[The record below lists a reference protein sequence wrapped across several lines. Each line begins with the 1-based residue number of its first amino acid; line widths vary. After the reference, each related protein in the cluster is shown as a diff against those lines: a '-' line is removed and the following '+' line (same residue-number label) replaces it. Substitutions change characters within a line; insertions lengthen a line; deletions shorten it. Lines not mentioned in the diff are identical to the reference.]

1 VTVLFDRRSGRLRLD
16 KRAADALVAWARGTA
31 SGCQA
36 LTELHEAGVIT
47 RGRPHAA
54 LVPAVEALSEPV
66 CRVQVSFTTHGEDQS
81 GSGWVMSD
89 AAALLLDLPDGLRE
103 LVTVHPTFLPAGLAR
118 VVRLGPR
125 PRVEAEPLHLPS
137 SLLGTLLGGDD
148 VARRAAADGISRDI
162 ADSHARTAI
171 RSLASGSVAHWSVGV
186 SWRAARDRPG
196 ERRLSV
202 LDTPDAGLWLL
213 EPVHEL
219 TALWPSTP
227 TAVWRALTV
236 LLPGDDE
243 IAASANLGR

>member
-1 VTVLFDRRSGRLRLD
+1 VTVLFDQRSGRLRLD
-16 KRAADALVAWARGTA
+16 QRAADALLAWARGAA
-31 SGCQA
+31 SGGPA
-36 LTELHEAGVIT
+36 IAELHEAGVIA

-66 CRVQVSFTTHGEDQS
+66 CRVRVKLTTHGAHES
-81 GSGWVMSD
+81 GSGWVMSE

-125 PRVEAEPLHLPS
+125 RRADTEPLHLPS
-137 SLLGTLLGGDD
+137 SSVAALVGGDD
-148 VARRAAADGISRDI
+148 AARRAAADSISSDVVDDRT
-162 ADSHARTAI
+162 RTAI
-171 RSLASGSVAHWSVGV
+171 GGLTSGPVAHWSIGV
-186 SWRAARDRPG
+186 SWRAARDQAG

-219 TALWPSTP
+219 TTLWPSTP
-227 TAVWRALTV
+227 TAAWRALTV
-236 LLPGDDE
+236 LLPGDHE
-243 IAASANLGR
+243 LA